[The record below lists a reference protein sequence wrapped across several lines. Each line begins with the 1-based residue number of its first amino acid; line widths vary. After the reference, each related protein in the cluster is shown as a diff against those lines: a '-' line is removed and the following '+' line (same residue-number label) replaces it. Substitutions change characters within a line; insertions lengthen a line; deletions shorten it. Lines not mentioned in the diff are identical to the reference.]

1 MFRVWQQ
8 ALCYLD
14 NVSFGWKTTF
24 LELYNR
30 TTKVNKVNIS
40 KTGSKITIGSED
52 DEGVKNLS
60 FQINDEIEQSKNAT
74 ALNVLFEKE
83 TGIVTIKY
91 MLPKSKITLYT
102 KG

>member
-8 ALCYLD
+8 ALSYLD

-30 TTKVNKVNIS
+30 ATKVNKINIS
-40 KTGSKITIGSED
+40 KTGSKITIVSED
-52 DEGVKNLS
+52 DEGIENFS
-60 FQINDEIEQSKNAT
+60 FQINDEIEQPKST
-74 ALNVLFEKE
+74 LDVLFEKE
-83 TGIVTIKY
+83 TSIVTIKY
-91 MLPKSKITLYT
+91 VLPKSKITLYT